1 MKYLLMILLFPLLVI
16 ANLIGG
22 LSAFF
27 IVAAI
32 NGYETV
38 MQLLEKA
45 NDK

>member
-1 MKYLLMILLFPLLVI
+1 MKYFLMVLLAPLLLI

-27 IVAAI
+27 IVGAI

-38 MQLLEKA
+38 MELLEKA
-45 NDK
+45 SEK